1 MAAPSLPVVPRPTA
15 HSHGSHMIRRYL
27 FGMPA
32 VLIALALIIP
42 AVPAAA
48 GGRKVA
54 LGVTIEHNNRQ
65 ASSFDHF
72 ADQVNNRPRIWTIWS
87 TWGNDNTKFFPT
99 STANWVA
106 ARGAVPMIFWEPF
119 SGFNSCL
126 YADHR
131 QTARGDHD
139 DYIRQ
144 WAQAAKAYNKP
155 VIVRWAHEING
166 AFFPWGIKNTTCNDS
181 IQDYKN
187 AWRRIDDHLRQ
198 RGRQQRQVPLDDR
211 PNRAAAAAAT
221 PTRTTTPATPTWT
234 MSASAT
240 STGVRTRTSGRR
252 WLEACRRCHGLLQE
266 VHEEAGHHRGERLQH
281 GRRQQAPVDQSG
293 YTSVYNR

>member
-1 MAAPSLPVVPRPTA
+1 
-15 HSHGSHMIRRYL
+15 MIRRYL

-99 STANWVA
+99 STANWIA
-106 ARGAVPMIFWEPF
+106 ARGAVPMVFWEPF

-139 DYIRQ
+139 GYIRQ

-187 AWRRIDDHLRQ
+187 AWRRIETIFDSVGANKVKFLWTIARSSC
-198 RGRQQRQVPLDDR
+198 RGGCNPYKDYYPGNAYVDYVGFS
-211 PNRAAAAAAT
+211 NFNWGAYKNKWT
-221 PTRTTTPATPTWT
+221 P
-234 MSASAT
+234 MVE
-240 STGVRTRTSGRR
+240 GVRDVMVFFKNFTRKPVIIAENASNT
-252 WLEACRRCHGLLQE
+252 
-266 VHEEAGHHRGERLQH
+266 AGGDKPR
-281 GRRQQAPVDQSG
+281 
-293 YTSVYNR
+293 